1 MTYNFSDTQRWALPC
16 EKFYNSNGFTEPSV
30 STELAVCC
38 HFAEWKFFPKTKS
51 CFLVKLQILM
61 SRSPGTISTL
71 VFWSWVVPLVVFCI
85 PLRNCISEM
94 LVLKPSF
101 GGYGGVD
108 SKLKIVIINS
118 EKMKDHYL
126 WYFFS
131 LSELQNVI

>member
-1 MTYNFSDTQRWALPC
+1 
-16 EKFYNSNGFTEPSV
+16 
-30 STELAVCC
+30 
-38 HFAEWKFFPKTKS
+38 
-51 CFLVKLQILM
+51 
-61 SRSPGTISTL
+61 
-71 VFWSWVVPLVVFCI
+71 
-85 PLRNCISEM
+85 M